1 MGDLNVKPT
10 FDTKAMQEW
19 TTVEDETNTYWR
31 TLNLRETIHIDLST
45 AFQDED
51 LINNDQLSYTVSR
64 DGRTWSDAIPG
75 LAEISEGILTIQ
87 PEGKNNVGTQSL
99 QLRAEDLQGLCSD
112 AQNLRL
118 TVRNINDPPVVT
130 RDGASLLRAGV
141 WQETFNSN
149 KAIPIGS

>member
-1 MGDLNVKPT
+1 MT
-10 FDTKAMQEW
+10 S
-19 TTVEDETNTYWR
+19 
-31 TLNLRETIHIDLST
+31 LRHSS
-45 AFQDED
+45 ED

-64 DGRTWSDAIPG
+64 DGRTWSDVIPG

-141 WQETFNSN
+141 WQETVQLEQGAPNWELNLEGLFDDADAGDRIDQIAPTNLPSWLTYRASS
-149 KAIPIGS
+149 KHEVEC